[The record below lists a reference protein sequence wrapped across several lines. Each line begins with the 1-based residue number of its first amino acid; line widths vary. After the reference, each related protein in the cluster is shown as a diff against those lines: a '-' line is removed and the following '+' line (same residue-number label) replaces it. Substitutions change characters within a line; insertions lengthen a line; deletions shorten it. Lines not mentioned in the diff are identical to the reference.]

1 MSIHVVRPGLLATIQ
16 DLGRFGY
23 QKYGV
28 LPGGAMDAG
37 AARVANILVG
47 NEGHEAVLEVTL
59 SGMEL
64 LIEKD
69 MLLTVCGADMSVTAA
84 GKSLPLWRPVLIRAG
99 VSLKF
104 GACRSGCRSYVAVA
118 GGFDV
123 PMVMGSRSTYLRG
136 GIGGYEGRALR
147 KGDRLFANPPSL
159 LSERIHHFLSSHSN
173 SNSSWNDS
181 YAVPTWHASHFAIAA
196 SLEHPIIRVMIGSH
210 FELFTEASQT
220 DLFSQTYQITAQ
232 SDRMGYRLSGER
244 KLELAAPDELLSE
257 AVVNGTVQVPPDGN
271 PIVLLADRQTT
282 GGYPRIA
289 QVASV
294 DISVFAQLKPGDR
307 FRFEAISL
315 LQAEQLFLEND
326 RDVRMIEAST
336 PRSPRMMMLLLAG

>member
-1 MSIHVVRPGLLATIQ
+1 MSINVIRPGLLATIQ
-16 DLGRFGY
+16 DHGRFGY

-47 NEGHEAVLEVTL
+47 NEGHEAVLEITF

-69 MLLTVCGADMSVTAA
+69 MMLTVCGADMSVTAS
-84 GKSLPLWRPVLIRAG
+84 GKSLPLWRPALIRAG
-99 VSLKF
+99 VVIKF
-104 GACRSGCRSYVAVA
+104 GACVSGCRSYLAVA

-123 PMVMGSRSTYLRG
+123 PVVMGSRSTYLRG
-136 GIGGYEGRALR
+136 RIGGYEGRALR
-147 KGDRLFANPPSL
+147 RGDRLLVNSPGL
-159 LSERIHHFLSSHSN
+159 LSERIQHSLYSSSRL
-173 SNSSWNDS
+173 NDS
-181 YAVPTWHASHFAIAA
+181 FAVPTWHASQFAIAD
-196 SLEHPIIRVMIGSH
+196 SLVNPIIRVMTGSH
-210 FELFTEASQT
+210 FELFTKESQT
-220 DLFSQTYQITAQ
+220 DLLSQTYQIAVQ
-232 SDRMGYRLSGER
+232 SDRMGYRLVGER
-244 KLELAAPDELLSE
+244 NLKLAAPLDLLSE
-257 AVVNGTVQVPPDGN
+257 AVVNGTVQVPADGN

-294 DISVFAQLKPGDR
+294 DIAVFAQLKPDDR

-315 LQAEQLFLEND
+315 QEAEQLYLESEWD
-326 RDVRMIEAST
+326 MRMLKAAIKT
-336 PRSPRMMMLLLAG
+336 LY